1 MGSQVQSSHLT
12 FKLGLPFLNSYFL
25 SVCKWGQIKKYKLKK
40 KKQLKVSISLKISD
54 F

>member
-1 MGSQVQSSHLT
+1 MGSQVQSYHLT

-40 KKQLKVSISLKISD
+40 KTPQSLSQPKNL
-54 F
+54 

>member
-1 MGSQVQSSHLT
+1 MGSQVQSYHLT

-40 KKQLKVSISLKISD
+40 KHLKVSLSLKICD

>member
-1 MGSQVQSSHLT
+1 MGSQVQSNRLM

-25 SVCKWGQIKKYKLKK
+25 SVCKWGQIKKKK
-40 KKQLKVSISLKISD
+40 NTSRVSISLKICD